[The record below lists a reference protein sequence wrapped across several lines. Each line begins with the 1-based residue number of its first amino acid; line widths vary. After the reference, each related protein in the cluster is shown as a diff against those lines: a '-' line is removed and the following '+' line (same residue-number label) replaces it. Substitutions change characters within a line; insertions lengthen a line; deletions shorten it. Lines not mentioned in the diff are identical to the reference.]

1 MHIRV
6 AACSLALI
14 AGAQSAV
21 ADVDLVTIGV
31 SLDFP
36 GAAGPQGET
45 AFRRLT
51 GQSVFFNIRTGSSTT
66 GGQLDG
72 VTSFDS
78 ANEVHEI
85 SFGEVFPVVEL
96 TDYLRFG
103 YFGVLETV
111 EPNGDGGEVV
121 TDRSFVIATAF
132 DFAQGLR
139 VEDLFPM
146 LTEATL
152 VNALTGSFDS
162 SEFFATLNAAMGNNN
177 LSGDIGLSLAGV
189 GPIRQGSSL
198 TLYSFFP
205 DTTNPGSDDV
215 GRDIGFI
222 DTGIVR
228 VPAPSAAC
236 ALALVGLIAGRRRR
250 A

>member
-1 MHIRV
+1 MNIRV
-6 AACSLALI
+6 AVCSLALV
-14 AGAQSAV
+14 AGVQSAL
-21 ADVDLVTIGV
+21 ADVDVVTIGV

-36 GAAGPQGET
+36 GMPGPQGET
-45 AFRRLT
+45 PFRRLT
-51 GQSVFFNIRTGSSTT
+51 GQSVFFSTRTGGSTT

-78 ANEVHEI
+78 ANAVHEI
-85 SFGEVFPVVEL
+85 TFNEVFPEAVL

-111 EPNGDGGEVV
+111 QPDGDGGEVV
-121 TDRSFVIATAF
+121 TDRSFVIASAF

-139 VEDLFPM
+139 VEDLFPT
-146 LTEATL
+146 LTEARL

-162 SEFFATLNAAMGNNN
+162 PEFFTALDATMANNN
-177 LSGDIGLSLAGV
+177 LSGDIGLLLAGV
-189 GPIRQGSSL
+189 GQIRQGGTL
-198 TLYSFFP
+198 TLYGFFA
-205 DTTNPGSDDV
+205 DANNPGSDDV
-215 GRDIGFI
+215 GRDVGFL
-222 DTGIVR
+222 DTSIVR

-236 ALALVGLIAGRRRR
+236 GLALAGLVAGRRRR